1 MNYKQFRELV
11 PLQPLSQYSIIG
23 YICVLLSPFLSIPC
37 IRYHWTPNRMTLA
50 MIITGVLA
58 GVFFMLPWLSCKI
71 ISIILYFL
79 WFVWDC
85 ADGEV
90 ARYTSTFSKYGRH
103 LDWMSHLSCHS
114 LFIIAVWASF
124 QQLPLFYHGYVLSV
138 VSFGLLAAELISRSI
153 NTMMSLSMQDDV
165 QSVWKPKSIFS
176 LDYIKTQLLYF
187 PNLVCFYPIILVAD
201 WILQYHFAFY
211 VWCVWAVIYILGIIK
226 TYIRFINVM
235 YKN

>member
-23 YICVLLSPFLSIPC
+23 YICLLLSPFLSIPC

-90 ARYTSTFSKYGRH
+90 ARLTMTFSKYGRL

-114 LFIIAVWASF
+114 MFIIAVWVSF
-124 QQLPLFYHGYVLSV
+124 QQLPLSFHLYLLSII
-138 VSFGLLAAELISRSI
+138 SLCLLSAELIYRSL
-153 NTMMSLSMQDDV
+153 NSMQSLSMQNDIKV
-165 QSVWKPKSIFS
+165 TWKPIRFFS
-176 LDYIKTQLLYF
+176 FDYIKTQLLYF
-187 PNLVCFYPIILVAD
+187 PNFVCFFPILLVLD
-201 WILQYHFAFY
+201 SIIQWNFVFY
-211 VWCVWAVIYILGIIK
+211 VWCVWSVLYILGIMK
-226 TYIRFINVM
+226 AYIRFVFVM
-235 YKN
+235 YKY